1 MLELLSVILTI
12 IAAVLGIIGF
22 ITARDNKTNISV
34 KGDGN
39 KINLGKTKIINKIIQ
54 PTVHQSHNIIH
65 RVDKS
70 SQNSSTE
77 KEISKFLGWLFVSIL
92 FGLIYFS
99 YLNFFNM
106 ILILIFIIRYTFY
119 IRASFA
125 IKTLNRSFNELKFTL
140 AFINMFF
147 LLGLIICLL
156 LIPIPKELIEV
167 DKDLKF
173 NTSIFSEGMN
183 SILSWL
189 ESVIAYIIS
198 NWGKDSLNYLIGRSL
213 GLFLITFFIIMSTTR
228 RALPIVKKGE
238 KPFIIFLE
246 SMFILI
252 FVIMLI
258 FCFLFPWIAF
268 DIKDQL
274 YPYWDKWLN
283 G

>member
-39 KINLGKTKIINKIIQ
+39 KINIGKTKIINKIIQ

-65 RVDKS
+65 RVEKS

-106 ILILIFIIRYTFY
+106 ILIVIFIIRYTFY

-156 LIPIPKELIEV
+156 LIPIPKELIEI

-173 NTSIFSEGMN
+173 NISIFSQGMN

-189 ESVIAYIIS
+189 GSVIPYII
-198 NWGKDSLNYLIGRSL
+198 NNLGKDSLNYLIGRSI
-213 GLFLITFFIIMSTTR
+213 GFFLITFFIIMSTTK
-228 RALPIVKKGE
+228 RALPTVKKGE

-246 SMFILI
+246 SIFIMIFLI
-252 FVIMLI
+252 LLI

-268 DIKDQL
+268 AIKDQL
-274 YPYWDKWLN
+274 YPYWDEWLK

>member
-39 KINLGKTKIINKIIQ
+39 KINIGKTKIINKIIQ

-65 RVDKS
+65 RVEKS

-106 ILILIFIIRYTFY
+106 ILIVIFIIRYTFY

-173 NTSIFSEGMN
+173 NISIFSQGMN

-189 ESVIAYIIS
+189 GSVIPYII
-198 NWGKDSLNYLIGRSL
+198 NNLGKDSLNYLIGRSI
-213 GLFLITFFIIMSTTR
+213 GFFLITFFIIMSTTK
-228 RALPIVKKGE
+228 RALPTVKKGE

-246 SMFILI
+246 SIFIMIFLI
-252 FVIMLI
+252 LLI

-268 DIKDQL
+268 AIKDQL
-274 YPYWDKWLN
+274 YPYWDEWLK

>member
-39 KINLGKTKIINKIIQ
+39 KINIGKTKIINKIIQ

-65 RVDKS
+65 RVEKS

-77 KEISKFLGWLFVSIL
+77 KEILKFLGWLFVSIL

-106 ILILIFIIRYTFY
+106 ILIVIFIIRYTFY

-156 LIPIPKELIEV
+156 LIPIPKELIEI

-173 NTSIFSEGMN
+173 NISIFSQGMN

-189 ESVIAYIIS
+189 GSVIPYII
-198 NWGKDSLNYLIGRSL
+198 NNLGKDSLNYLIGRSI
-213 GLFLITFFIIMSTTR
+213 GFFLITFFIIMSTTK
-228 RALPIVKKGE
+228 RALPTVKKGE

-246 SMFILI
+246 SIFIMIFLI
-252 FVIMLI
+252 LLI

-268 DIKDQL
+268 AIKDQL
-274 YPYWDKWLN
+274 YPYWDEWLK

>member
-22 ITARDNKTNISV
+22 ITARDNKTNITV

-39 KINLGKTKIINKIIQ
+39 KINIGKTKIINKVLH
-54 PTVHQSHNIIH
+54 PTVHQSLNIVH
-65 RVDKS
+65 RVEKS

-77 KEISKFLGWLFVSIL
+77 KEISKILGWLFVSIL

-106 ILILIFIIRYTFY
+106 ILIVIFIIRYTFY

-125 IKTLNRSFNELKFTL
+125 IKTLNRPFNELKFTL

-173 NTSIFSEGMN
+173 NISIFSQGMN

-189 ESVIAYIIS
+189 GSVIPYII
-198 NWGKDSLNYLIGRSL
+198 NNLGKDSLNYLIGRSL
-213 GLFLITFFIIMSTTR
+213 GFFLITFFIIMSTTR
-228 RALPIVKKGE
+228 RALPTVKKGE

-246 SMFILI
+246 SIFIMIFLI
-252 FVIMLI
+252 LLI

-268 DIKDQL
+268 AIKDQL